1 MRVNR
6 GIRLTVILLS
16 AGCSGLGF
24 GCDAGRTA
32 ETPPASS
39 TSASAQAQAAAAVT
53 EAELDAYVKGIR
65 REIEAVR
72 AAQKRSGEAKT
83 PQERGEAS
91 QAAFDIN
98 TIPLGAEAAGLNL
111 DRYKDVRETVHELLR
126 TLDFQ
131 GKIDGPMSI
140 DLSRASEATK
150 QRLAKDAYADLP
162 EASAVALRNKL
173 GTLVPA
179 WADYITLTA
188 VGG

>member
-24 GCDAGRTA
+24 GCDSGRTA

-39 TSASAQAQAAAAVT
+39 TSASAQAQGAAAVT

-98 TIPLGAEAAGLNL
+98 TIRSVLKRLG
-111 DRYKDVRETVHELLR
+111 
-126 TLDFQ
+126 
-131 GKIDGPMSI
+131 
-140 DLSRASEATK
+140 
-150 QRLAKDAYADLP
+150 
-162 EASAVALRNKL
+162 
-173 GTLVPA
+173 
-179 WADYITLTA
+179 
-188 VGG
+188 